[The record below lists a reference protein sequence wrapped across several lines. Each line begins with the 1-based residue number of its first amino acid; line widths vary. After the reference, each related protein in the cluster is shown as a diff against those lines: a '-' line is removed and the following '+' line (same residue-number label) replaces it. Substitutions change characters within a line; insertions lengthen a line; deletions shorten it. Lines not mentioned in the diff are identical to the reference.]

1 MEATDRESLQA
12 FLRNK
17 SEEAFRQL
25 VERHLPMVLGTAR
38 RMLVNE
44 QAAEEAAQNT
54 FALLAKKAASLT
66 PEQSLGGWL
75 HRAAR
80 NECLHVQ
87 RAEGRRRQREE
98 TAVAMNAIEQS
109 GTPPE
114 LLGDLEE
121 ALEELAPEEH
131 DALVLRYLEDRKL
144 HEVGTEL
151 GVSEDAARMRV
162 NRALDRLRANFEQ
175 RGISISAGALVAAL
189 TGQAAVIV
197 PAGMGAAIATTVLT
211 KSAAAATAGGGT
223 VTAWLTLKSAAVV
236 TGVVA
241 VTGVGLVWY
250 QQNREPPAPVEQV
263 VVAPATQTTDP
274 ATTIAS
280 APGTSAASSPAASPV
295 VNAAIPTAG
304 SEQPPTPEALRFIDE
319 ARGLIERRQF
329 EDAIERLNAAIHL
342 SPRYPD
348 AYLFRGNAFE
358 GAEKL
363 QEALADH
370 KKAAELRPS
379 YKQAW
384 FEQSRIL
391 DRLEQYDLTIRAA
404 TKAIE
409 IDPEFWQAWLGRGRA
424 NYYLKLDEQALPDLD
439 RAIEI
444 NPKFPDAYHYRA
456 LTHLRL
462 YQFDEAIADRRKAAE
477 VAPDDYVQHYRLAFT
492 LWNQYRPAEAIA
504 PATRAIELN
513 PAAVGGWR
521 VRASVLSQLGRYEEA
536 LTNFTEVV
544 RIEPQNH
551 HSWRERGRLLFEL
564 GRPED
569 ALKDL
574 NRAVQLG
581 SGYGPNYRDRGRV
594 LLNLG
599 KGEQAVADFERASH
613 LGRGRAG
620 LSGEINYQ
628 DLRQWRGEALMQ
640 QRNPAAAIVE
650 FTARIE
656 QYADDNAAPRRR
668 GAVVDEIVYDDD
680 GTTEPSAPPDP
691 ATANARTA
699 ADLPVDEWK
708 DRAYLWRGLA
718 YVEAGQP
725 AKALP
730 DLDFWLSRHEGTVQ
744 AHYYRGRAHV
754 GLEQWELAL
763 QDLARAVEMNPRFL
777 GARELRGAVHFQ
789 RGEFQA
795 ALDDFVTGRK
805 QDPNSEY
812 LTRMIRLSAEKLGRS
827 AAEIDALLKPPA
839 ASGEPTPKPP
849 SLP

>member
-1 MEATDRESLQA
+1 METSDRELLQA
-12 FLRNK
+12 FLGK
-17 SEEAFRQL
+17 QSEEAFRQL

-38 RMLVNE
+38 RMLGNE
-44 QAAEEAAQNT
+44 QAAEEVAQNT
-54 FALLAKKAASLT
+54 FALLANKAGSLT

-131 DALVLRYLEDRKL
+131 DALVLRFLEDRKL

-162 NRALDRLRANFEQ
+162 NRALDRLRAIFEQ

-189 TGQAAVIV
+189 TGQAAVNV

-223 VTAWLTLKSAAVV
+223 ATAWLTLKSAAVV

-241 VTGVGLVWY
+241 VTGAGLVWY
-250 QQNREPPAPVEQV
+250 QQDREPQAPVEQV
-263 VVAPATQTTDP
+263 AVAPATQTAGP
-274 ATTIAS
+274 VTTSAS
-280 APGTSAASSPAASPV
+280 APGTSAANSPAASQV
-295 VNAAIPTAG
+295 VNAAIPAVG
-304 SEQPPTPEALRFIDE
+304 SEQSPTPEALRLIDE

-329 EDAIERLNAAIHL
+329 EDAIERLNAAIEL
-342 SPRYPD
+342 SPRFPD

-363 QEALADH
+363 KEALADH
-370 KKAAELRPS
+370 KKAAELRPA

-384 FEQSRIL
+384 FEQSRIY
-391 DRLEQYDLTIRAA
+391 DRLEQFDLAIRAA

-424 NYYLKLDEQALPDLD
+424 NYYLKLNEQALPDLD

-444 NPKFPDAYHYRA
+444 NPTFPDAYHYRA

-462 YQFDEAIADRRKAAE
+462 YNFAEAVEDRRKAAE

-492 LWNQYRPAEAIA
+492 LWNQYRPTEAIA

-521 VRASVLSQLGRYEEA
+521 VRGSVFLQLGRHEEA
-536 LTNFTEVV
+536 LADFTEVV

-551 HSWRERGRLLFEL
+551 HSWRQRGWLHFEL
-564 GRPED
+564 GRREE
-569 ALKDL
+569 ALSDL
-574 NRAVQLG
+574 DRAVQLG
-581 SGYGPNYRDRGRV
+581 PGYGPNYLWRGRV
-594 LLNLG
+594 QLVLGQAEAALNDL
-599 KGEQAVADFERASH
+599 ARAEH

-620 LSGEINYQ
+620 LSGAI
-628 DLRQWRGEALMQ
+628 DLHDLWQWRGEALLLQ
-640 QRNPAAAIVE
+640 GDAKAAIAE
-650 FTARIE
+650 FTRRLE
-656 QYADDNAAPRRR
+656 HLAALAA
-668 GAVVDEIVYDDD
+668 GTHSAYD
-680 GTTEPSAPPDP
+680 TAPPETGEVDP
-691 ATANARTA
+691 AGAGPLMESEKQAPTTKNAW
-699 ADLPVDEWK
+699 E
-708 DRAYLWRGLA
+708 DRAYLLRAVA
-718 YVEAGQP
+718 YQTAGQP
-725 AKALP
+725 ANALA
-730 DLDFWLSRHEGTVQ
+730 DFERWFARYPGTAY
-744 AHYYRGRAHV
+744 AHYHRGRSYV
-754 GLEQWELAL
+754 DLERWDDALADFSRALELRH
-763 QDLARAVEMNPRFL
+763 DWVD
-777 GARELRGAVHFQ
+777 AREMRGAVQFQ
-789 RGEFQA
+789 RGDFQA
-795 ALDDFVTGRK
+795 ALDDFVTSRK
-805 QDPNSEY
+805 QDPYSEY
-812 LTRMIRLSAEKLGRS
+812 LARMIRLSGEKLGRS
-827 AAEIDALLKPPA
+827 PAEIEELLKLPA
-839 ASGEPTPKPP
+839 TPGEQTPKPP
-849 SLP
+849 TSP